1 MAAALAACGG
11 GGSNNANSA
20 VDAGGVCGT
29 FANPG
34 ILRST
39 TLSPAMG
46 SSVVNGNVVHR
57 FVVENA
63 PAVFTQFTLKYGPG
77 HTAGLSTPAE
87 PTITVT
93 PSGPSGSTLLYQ
105 VTVDAWSQAP
115 GHVELVASNGYETS
129 KKCSW
134 IFPSPL
140 FSYDLAPALDG
151 GVSGEAGGAT
161 DGGGTGSVM
170 DSPAA
175 IDLASALDAPDE
187 IDASVD

>member
-1 MAAALAACGG
+1 
-11 GGSNNANSA
+11 
-20 VDAGGVCGT
+20 
-29 FANPG
+29 
-34 ILRST
+34 
-39 TLSPAMG
+39 MG
-46 SSVVNGNVVHR
+46 ASVVNRNILHQ
-57 FVVENA
+57 FMVENA

-77 HTAGLSTPAE
+77 HTAGLSTPEE
-87 PTITVT
+87 PTISITT
-93 PSGPSGSTLLYQ
+93 SGPSGATLLYQ
-105 VTVDAWSQAP
+105 VTVGAWAQAP
-115 GHVELVASNGYETS
+115 GHVELIASNGYETS

-140 FSYDLAPALDG
+140 FSYDLAPALDS